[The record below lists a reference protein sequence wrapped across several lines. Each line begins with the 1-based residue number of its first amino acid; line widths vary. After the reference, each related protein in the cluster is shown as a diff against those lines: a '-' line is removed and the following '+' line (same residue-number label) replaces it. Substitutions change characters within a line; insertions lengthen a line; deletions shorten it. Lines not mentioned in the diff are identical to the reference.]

1 MMLFLGLLQLNWAAA
16 AAIGNLVC
24 DTHTPCSVDA
34 DCIDGCDHCEQLVAG
49 ASSMQGSPLKFCRAW
64 GCGKAMVPPPCNTSA
79 DCVGP
84 RAASCNGTCILGR
97 CGRGEPVP
105 THTVI
110 VIPTT
115 RPPRDTDDD
124 DNSVSTSGN
133 RTGILLLVGAVGI
146 MFIALGIFTHFSR
159 NRRTGDAAA
168 ADDDDDDEGST
179 GSWRLKHAHVA
190 LLIKS
195 RHDALAEDD
204 ALADQLVEQERA
216 RRGSR
221 TTDEL
226 EAHLGDFSR
235 TS

>member
-1 MMLFLGLLQLNWAAA
+1 
-16 AAIGNLVC
+16 
-24 DTHTPCSVDA
+24 
-34 DCIDGCDHCEQLVAG
+34 
-49 ASSMQGSPLKFCRAW
+49 
-64 GCGKAMVPPPCNTSA
+64 
-79 DCVGP
+79 
-84 RAASCNGTCILGR
+84 
-97 CGRGEPVP
+97 
-105 THTVI
+105 
-110 VIPTT
+110 
-115 RPPRDTDDD
+115 
-124 DNSVSTSGN
+124 
-133 RTGILLLVGAVGI
+133 

-159 NRRTGDAAA
+159 SRPTGDAAA
-168 ADDDDDDEGST
+168 AADDDDEGST

>member
-1 MMLFLGLLQLNWAAA
+1 MLVFGLLQLHWAAG
-16 AAIGNLVC
+16 AAIDNLAC
-24 DTHTPCSVDA
+24 DTHTPCSIDA

-49 ASSMQGSPLKFCRAW
+49 AGGMRGSPTPKFCRAW
-64 GCGKAMVPPPCNTSA
+64 GCSEAMVPPPCNTSA

-84 RAASCNGTCILGR
+84 RAASCNGTCVLGR
-97 CGRGEPVP
+97 CARTEPVP

-115 RPPRDTDDD
+115 RPPTDTDDD
-124 DNSVSTSGN
+124 DAYVSTVGN
-133 RTGILLLVGAVGI
+133 RTGVLLLVGAVGI
-146 MFIALGIFTHFSR
+146 MFIAVGIFTHFSR
-159 NRRTGDAAA
+159 SGGAGDAA
-168 ADDDDDDEGST
+168 DDGEGST
-179 GSWRLKHAHVA
+179 GSRRLKHAHVA

-204 ALADQLVEQERA
+204 ALADQLVAQERA